1 MHVGLFFALPAAT
14 AGALEFG
21 EMTTT
26 PCGVRPA
33 ACVREAPAGSEVRF
47 AAEADGGDFVV
58 LHADGR
64 EERVDVPKVCHAF
77 AATSPIRPAQNG
89 AASATLAPRAI
100 GDGWIESAGV
110 YQMDPSQLI
119 ESFTARF
126 TVPPAPTAPQ
136 RPETLYYFIGLEDRT
151 QGKLTT
157 IHQPVLTWGDQTEG
171 GLYND
176 SWHLWSWT
184 CCPKNLTWHSPDIAG
199 FAPGD
204 TIYGSIA
211 KVGAD
216 TWRIDSAWQDAAA
229 GDAANGGSGAWHNTT
244 LTSQVGGYNY
254 NYADVTLEVY
264 NLTSCEQMSTGSVAF
279 TDLVLRTS
287 GGTRWTPSTWYPSG
301 FASPCEISL
310 KIESPTAMTITVG
323 SK

>member
-1 MHVGLFFALPAAT
+1 MNFLAILLALPAA
-14 AGALEFG
+14 EFG

-33 ACVREAPAGSEVRF
+33 ACVREAPVGSKVRF
-47 AAEADGGDFVV
+47 ATEADGGDFDFV
-58 LHADGR
+58 LHHSDGR
-64 EERVDVPKVCHAF
+64 RERIVVPEVCHAF
-77 AATSPIRPAQNG
+77 AAASSIRPAQNG
-89 AASATLAPRAI
+89 AASATLAPRTIA
-100 GDGWIESAGV
+100 DGWIKSAGV

-119 ESFTARF
+119 ESFSGRF
-126 TVPPAPTAPQ
+126 TVPPRPTAPQ

-176 SWHLWSWT
+176 TWHLWSWT

-216 TWRIDSAWQDAAA
+216 TWRIDSAWQDAAS
-229 GDAANGGSGAWHNTT
+229 GGSGAWHNTT

-264 NLTSCEQMSTGSVAF
+264 NLTSCDQMSTGSVAF
-279 TDLVLRTS
+279 TDLELLTS
-287 GGTRWTPSTWYPSG
+287 GGNRWTPSTWYPSG
-301 FASPCEISL
+301 FPSSCDISL
-310 KIESPTAMTITVG
+310 TFQSPTAMTITVA
-323 SK
+323 SE